1 MKKIKIFFLFLF
13 IIFTLY
19 SCGTSSQFTLYSKEN
34 LIASGN
40 INNFAKANLPTFTV
54 KTLSNGIPVII
65 KNNPYNK
72 IQHVKVILNGGVLLS
87 NIKNAGIE
95 NVMLS
100 LLTKGSKKYNYDD
113 IKKILSDTSSSIS
126 TSMGFD
132 YSEYSLNT
140 LDYYFDKVFDIFV
153 DCFTNP
159 VFPEHEFD
167 STKEDFLRNLEDKS
181 NDPYSKMV
189 DNLNK
194 ALFKGHPYEASW
206 DGTEES
212 IKNLKYKDVVDYYNK
227 TISAN
232 RIFIVAVG
240 NFNPDE
246 IYNKLNL
253 SFGKIPNK
261 NINIPSVPSFL
272 GKVKS
277 DVISEVNAIGGGVAY
292 VRGDFAIP
300 EANHPDFMPLRLAL
314 AILDDMLFEIVRTQ
328 HSACYSAWAQV
339 RVFKANYG
347 SIVVYKTTVPD
358 KVKYYI
364 DEAIAYLLMGKV
376 IAPKA
381 SVSAE
386 GKGGMG
392 QEVDLS
398 KMQVN
403 LISINEVLET
413 YKNIFINSFF
423 EGQQTNSAIAS
434 QIVQSILLNGDYRN
448 YLLFMDQ
455 VRSITA
461 EQIIAVA
468 RKYLYENKIMWS
480 VLGSEDVMK
489 NFDPNIYKIFTKE
502 DILKK

>member
-1 MKKIKIFFLFLF
+1 MKKIKIFVLFFFILF
-13 IIFTLY
+13 SLY
-19 SCGTSSQFTLYSKEN
+19 SCGTSAQFSLYSKESV
-34 LIASGN
+34 ISSGN
-40 INNFAKANLPTFTV
+40 INNFAKTNLPTFTV

-65 KNNPYNK
+65 KNNPYNR
-72 IQHVKVILNGGVLLS
+72 IQHIKVIINGGVLLS
-87 NIKNAGIE
+87 NVKNAGIE

-100 LLTKGSKKYNYDD
+100 LLTKGSKNYSYDD

-126 TSMGFD
+126 TSTGFD

-140 LDYYFDKVFDIFV
+140 LDYYFDKVFDIYV

-159 VFPEHEFD
+159 TFPEYEFD
-167 STKEDFLRNLEDKS
+167 TTKDEFLRNLDKKA

-212 IKNLKYKDVVDYYNK
+212 IKNLKYKDVVDYYK
-227 TISAN
+227 RTISSN
-232 RIFIVAVG
+232 RLFIVAVG
-240 NFNPDE
+240 NFNNDKLF
-246 IYNKLNL
+246 NKLNDT
-253 SFGKIPNK
+253 FGKIPNK
-261 NINIPSVPSFL
+261 NIGIPSVSNFL

-277 DVISEVNAIGGGVAY
+277 DVIYEVNAIGGGVAY

-300 EANHPDFMPLRLAL
+300 EASHPDFMPLRLAL

-328 HSACYSAWAQV
+328 NSACYSAWTQV
-339 RVFKANYG
+339 RIFKANYG

-398 KMQVN
+398 KMSISLV
-403 LISINEVLET
+403 SINEVLET

-423 EGQQTNSAIAS
+423 ESQQTNAAIAS
-434 QIVQSILLNGDYRN
+434 QIAQSILLNGDYRN

-455 VRSITA
+455 VRAITA
-461 EQIIAVA
+461 DQIIAVA
-468 RKYLYENKIMWS
+468 KKYLYDNKILWS

-489 NFDPNIYKIFTKE
+489 NFKPDIYKIFTKE
-502 DILKK
+502 DLLKK